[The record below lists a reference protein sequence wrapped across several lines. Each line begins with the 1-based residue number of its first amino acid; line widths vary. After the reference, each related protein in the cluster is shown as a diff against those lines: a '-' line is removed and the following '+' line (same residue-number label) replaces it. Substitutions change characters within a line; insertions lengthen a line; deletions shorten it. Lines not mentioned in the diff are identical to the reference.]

1 MYLCCGWFTVV
12 CDLVRIRKEK
22 LMGDNTTFV
31 NMDEV
36 RGWGVRAMREVYGKS
51 IDKKM
56 TKETLKIMAGTGLF
70 FFGLG
75 LITNGFE
82 NYGFWHGVERMAS
95 KDMHKA
101 YLDDAIEQGYKLA
114 SK

>member
-1 MYLCCGWFTVV
+1 
-12 CDLVRIRKEK
+12 
-22 LMGDNTTFV
+22 MGDNTTFV

-36 RGWGVRAMREVYGKS
+36 RGWGVRAMREFYGKK

-56 TKETLKIMAGTGLF
+56 TKEMFKIMAGTGLF
-70 FFGLG
+70 LIGLYLVASG
-75 LITNGFE
+75 NE
-82 NYGFWHGVERMAS
+82 NYGFWEGVKRTAS
-95 KDMHKA
+95 KEMDEA

>member
-1 MYLCCGWFTVV
+1 MET
-12 CDLVRIRKEK
+12 
-22 LMGDNTTFV
+22 NTTFV

-36 RGWGVRAMREVYGKS
+36 RGWGVRAMREVYGKK

-70 FFGLG
+70 LIGLYLVASG
-75 LITNGFE
+75 NE

-95 KDMHKA
+95 KDMDKA
-101 YLDDAIEQGYKLA
+101 FLDDAIKQGYKLS